1 MIKIAILGST
11 GSIGTQTLN
20 VIREHK
26 NDFLVMGLTAHSNI
40 NLLKKQISEF
50 QPRIVGIKNK
60 FQNKNIEILYGQNYV
75 KEFINLVDAD
85 IYVNAI
91 SGIYGL
97 EASIE
102 ILKQG
107 KDLALANKESIV
119 SFGGLLK
126 KIAKDNCANIY
137 PIDSEHSAI
146 WQCLNGEDR
155 KTIKRLLIT
164 ASGGPFRKY
173 SLKELQKVTPK
184 QALKHPTWSM
194 GQKISIDSAT
204 LMNKGLEVIEA
215 SILYDVPYEKIS
227 VLVHPQSIVHS
238 LVEYFDGS
246 LIAQLGTTN
255 METAIQY
262 ALYRGKRAATN
273 REGLDLLEVQKLE
286 FFKPDYQKFRCL
298 ELAYKVG
305 RAGGLMPAIMNTANN
320 IAVEKFL
327 NEEIEF
333 LEIPIFIEK
342 VMNKFENKEVENIN
356 DVLNIQKEVITIS
369 KTINV

>member
-164 ASGGPFRKY
+164 ASGGPFRQF
-173 SLKELQKVTPK
+173 SLKQLEKVTPK
-184 QALKHPTWSM
+184 QALKHP
-194 GQKISIDSAT
+194 
-204 LMNKGLEVIEA
+204 
-215 SILYDVPYEKIS
+215 
-227 VLVHPQSIVHS
+227 
-238 LVEYFDGS
+238 
-246 LIAQLGTTN
+246 
-255 METAIQY
+255 
-262 ALYRGKRAATN
+262 
-273 REGLDLLEVQKLE
+273 
-286 FFKPDYQKFRCL
+286 
-298 ELAYKVG
+298 
-305 RAGGLMPAIMNTANN
+305 
-320 IAVEKFL
+320 
-327 NEEIEF
+327 
-333 LEIPIFIEK
+333 
-342 VMNKFENKEVENIN
+342 
-356 DVLNIQKEVITIS
+356 
-369 KTINV
+369 